1 MRYLVYGAGAVGGYL
16 GGSLALAGFPVTFF
30 DRPEVVR
37 DLRAGG
43 LTLEAR
49 GQARHL
55 ESPALATHLEHLP
68 TQPDVVVLAVKAYDC
83 AGAAEY
89 LRDGLPHPVP
99 VVCVLNGIGNE
110 ATLAAALGA
119 DRVIADSLTSAIQR
133 LETGLLRV
141 EKDRGIGLAAGHALS
156 RSLEADFTTAGL
168 HPRLYRNADAMKW
181 SKLLI
186 NLLANATSA
195 ILDWS
200 ADEVF
205 RHRGLYRLEVEALRE
220 AVRVIRGLGLRP
232 VDLPGVPS
240 ALLGTAVFWPD
251 WITHPILHRAAAGGR
266 GEKRPSFAYDV
277 GRGRS
282 EIGWLNGAVV
292 RYGARLSVATPASR
306 VLTDVL
312 TMLIEGKPG
321 ANVYRRP
328 ESLLAAASAAGVP
341 GLRGYNPDALPPT
354 AQQETHTRLG

>member
-1 MRYLVYGAGAVGGYL
+1 M
-16 GGSLALAGFPVTFF
+16 
-30 DRPEVVR
+30 R

-43 LTLEAR
+43 LTLETH

-55 ESPALATHLEHLP
+55 TSLTLTTQLEHLP
-68 TQPDVVVLAVKAYDC
+68 AQPDVVLLAVKAYDC
-83 AGAAEY
+83 AAAADNI
-89 LRDGLPHPVP
+89 RDGLPQTLP

-119 DRVIADSLTSAIQR
+119 ERVIAASLTSAIQR
-133 LETGLLRV
+133 LDTGLLRV

-156 RSLEADFTTAGL
+156 PSLKADLATAGL
-168 HPRLYRNADAMKW
+168 NPRLYHSADAMKW
-181 SKLLI
+181 SKLLV
-186 NLLANATSA
+186 NLVANATSA

-200 ADEVF
+200 AEDVF

-220 AVRVIRGLGLRP
+220 AVRVMRGLGLRP
-232 VDLPGVPS
+232 VNLPGVP
-240 ALLGTAVFWPD
+240 AGLLGAAVFWPD

-292 RYGARLSVATPASR
+292 RYGARLGVPTPASR

-321 ANVYRRP
+321 AKALRRP

-341 GLRGYNPDALPPT
+341 GLRGYNPDALPPM
-354 AQQETHTRLG
+354 A

>member
-1 MRYLVYGAGAVGGYL
+1 MRYLVYGAGAVGGTL

-37 DLRAGG
+37 DLRSGG
-43 LTLEAR
+43 LTLEIR

-55 ESPALATHLEHLP
+55 AMPTLATNLEHLP
-68 TQPDVVVLAVKAYDC
+68 DRPDVVLLTVKAYDC
-83 AGAAEY
+83 AAAAEHM
-89 LRDGLPHPVP
+89 RDGLPNSVP

-119 DRVIADSLTSAIQR
+119 ERVIAASLTSAIQR

-141 EKDRGIGLAAGHALS
+141 EKDRGIGLACGHAVS
-156 RSLEADFTTAGL
+156 PALEADFTTAGL

-186 NLLANATSA
+186 NLVANATSA

-200 ADEVF
+200 VDDVF

-220 AVRVIRGLGLRP
+220 AVRVMRGLGLRP
-232 VDLPGVPS
+232 VNLPGVPS
-240 ALLGTAVFWPD
+240 GLLAAAVFWPD

-266 GEKRPSFAYDV
+266 GQKRPSFAYDI

-292 RYGARLSVATPASR
+292 RYGARLGIATPASG

-312 TMLIEGKPG
+312 TMLIDAKPG
-321 ANVYRRP
+321 AGAYRQP

-341 GLRGYNPDALPPT
+341 GLRGYNADALPPM
-354 AQQETHTRLG
+354 A

>member
-16 GGSLALAGFPVTFF
+16 GGSLALARFAVTFF

-37 DLRAGG
+37 DLRAEG
-43 LTLEAR
+43 LTLETR
-49 GQARHL
+49 GEARHL
-55 ESPALATHLEHLP
+55 ETPTLATHLEHLP
-68 TQPDVVVLAVKAYDC
+68 DRPDVVLLTVKAYDC
-83 AGAAEY
+83 AAAAEQ
-89 LRDGLPHPVP
+89 LRDRLPLTVP

-110 ATLAAALGA
+110 ATLASAIGA
-119 DRVIADSLTSAIQR
+119 GRVIAASLTSAIQR
-133 LETGLLRV
+133 LEVGLLRV
-141 EKDRGIGLAAGHALS
+141 EKHRGIGLASGHAMS
-156 RSLEADFTTAGL
+156 RAIQADFTTAGL
-168 HPRLYRNADAMKW
+168 KPRLYGNADAMKW

-186 NLLANATSA
+186 NLVANATTA
-195 ILDWS
+195 ILDCS

-205 RHRGLYRLEVEALRE
+205 RHRRLYRLEVEALRE
-220 AVRVIRGLGLRP
+220 AVRVMRAQGLRA
-232 VDLPGVPS
+232 VNLPGVPA
-240 ALLGTAVFWPD
+240 ALLGKAVFWPA

-292 RYGARLSVATPASR
+292 RTGARLGVPTPANQ
-306 VLTDVL
+306 VLTDIL
-312 TMLIEGKPG
+312 TMLIEGKAG
-321 ANVYRRP
+321 ANAFRRP

-354 AQQETHTRLG
+354 T

>member
-16 GGSLALAGFPVTFF
+16 GASLALSGFPVTFF
-30 DRPEVVR
+30 DRAEVVR

-43 LTLEAR
+43 LTLEKH

-55 ESPALATHLEHLP
+55 PSPALATQLEHLP
-68 TQPDVVVLAVKAYDC
+68 AQPDVVLLAVKAYDC
-83 AGAAEY
+83 AAAADNI
-89 LRDGLPHPVP
+89 RDGLPQTVP

-110 ATLAAALGA
+110 ATLAAALG
-119 DRVIADSLTSAIQR
+119 DERVIAASLTSAIQR
-133 LETGLLRV
+133 LDTGLLRV

-156 RSLEADFTTAGL
+156 HSLKADLVTAGL
-168 HPRLYRNADAMKW
+168 NPRLYRSADAMKW

-186 NLLANATSA
+186 NLVANATSA

-200 ADEVF
+200 AEDVF
-205 RHRGLYRLEVEALRE
+205 RHRGLYHLEVEALRE
-220 AVRVIRGLGLRP
+220 AVRVMRGLGLRP
-232 VDLPGVPS
+232 VNLPGVP
-240 ALLGTAVFWPD
+240 AGLLGAAVFWPD
-251 WITHPILHRAAAGGR
+251 WVTHPILHRAAAGGR

-292 RYGARLSVATPASR
+292 RCGARLDVPTPASR

-321 ANVYRRP
+321 AKAYRRP

-341 GLRGYNPDALPPT
+341 GLRGYNPDALPPM
-354 AQQETHTRLG
+354 A

>member
-16 GGSLALAGFPVTFF
+16 GGSLALSGFPVTFF
-30 DRPEVVR
+30 DRPEVAR
-37 DLRAGG
+37 ELRAGG
-43 LTLEAR
+43 LTLESR

-55 ESPALATHLEHLP
+55 ATPTLATNLEHLP
-68 TQPDVVVLAVKAYDC
+68 DRPDVVLLAVKAYDC
-83 AGAAEY
+83 AAAAE
-89 LRDGLPHPVP
+89 RIQDCLPTTVP

-119 DRVIADSLTSAIQR
+119 ERVIAASLTSAIQR
-133 LETGLLRV
+133 LEIGLLRV
-141 EKDRGIGLAAGHALS
+141 EKDRGIGLAGGHA
-156 RSLEADFTTAGL
+156 RTHDVEADFAVAGL
-168 HPRLYRNADAMKW
+168 KPRRYDNADAMKW
-181 SKLLI
+181 SKLLV
-186 NLLANATSA
+186 NLVANATSA

-200 ADEVF
+200 ADDVF
-205 RHRGLYRLEVEALRE
+205 RHRGLYRMEVEALRE
-220 AVRVIRGLGLRP
+220 AVRVMRALGLRP
-232 VDLPGVPS
+232 VNLPGVPA
-240 ALLGTAVFWPD
+240 ALLAAAVSWPD
-251 WITHPILHRAAAGGR
+251 WVTHPILHRAAAGGR

-292 RYGARLSVATPASR
+292 RYGARLGVPTPASR

-321 ANVYRRP
+321 AKAYRRP

-341 GLRGYNPDALPPT
+341 GLRGYNPDALPPI
-354 AQQETHTRLG
+354 A

>member
-1 MRYLVYGAGAVGGYL
+1 MRYLVYGAGAVGGTL

-30 DRPEVVR
+30 DRPEVIR

-43 LTLEAR
+43 LTLETR
-49 GQARHL
+49 GQARQL
-55 ESPALATHLEHLP
+55 KSPALATHLEHLP
-68 TQPDVVVLAVKAYDC
+68 IQPDVVVLAVKAYDC
-83 AGAAEY
+83 AAAAENI
-89 LRDGLPHPVP
+89 RDGLGDSVP

-119 DRVIADSLTSAIQR
+119 ERVIAASLTSAIQR
-133 LETGLLRV
+133 LETGLLRI
-141 EKDRGIGLAAGHALS
+141 ERDRGLGLAAGHAVS
-156 RSLEADFTTAGL
+156 RSLKADLVAAGL
-168 HPRLYRNADAMKW
+168 KPRLYRNADAMKW

-186 NLLANATSA
+186 NLVANATSA

-200 ADEVF
+200 ADDVF

-220 AVRVIRGLGLRP
+220 AVRVMRGLGLRP
-232 VDLPGVPS
+232 VNLPGVPS
-240 ALLGTAVFWPD
+240 GLLGAAVFWPD
-251 WITHPILHRAAAGGR
+251 WVTHPILHRAAAGGR
-266 GEKRPSFAYDV
+266 GGKRPSFAYDV

-292 RYGARLSVATPASR
+292 RYGARLGVATPASC

-312 TMLIEGKPG
+312 TMLIDGKPG
-321 ANVYRRP
+321 ANAYRRP

-341 GLRGYNPDALPPT
+341 GLRGYNPDALPPM
-354 AQQETHTRLG
+354 A